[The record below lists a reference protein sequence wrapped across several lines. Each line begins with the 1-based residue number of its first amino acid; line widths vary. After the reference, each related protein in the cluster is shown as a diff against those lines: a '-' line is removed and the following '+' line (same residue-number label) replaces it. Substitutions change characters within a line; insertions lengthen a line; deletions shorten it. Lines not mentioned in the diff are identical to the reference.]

1 MEQFF
6 VFHKTNFRLH
16 LNSLFKFS
24 WKSPFLHNDTDVYKA
39 IEPTDVKLLAINS
52 YNFNVY
58 LNDLKF
64 SQLQNLLISSSVR

>member
-1 MEQFF
+1 M
-6 VFHKTNFRLH
+6 
-16 LNSLFKFS
+16 
-24 WKSPFLHNDTDVYKA
+24 FLHNDTDVYKA